1 MSMPEYTD
9 GVLDLYK
16 IEEDNT
22 EDYPVEKIKS
32 TGMSIWYRE
41 LSVFDTTRAKLSA
54 DGVEVTLKISIP
66 QYKQINSKCICII
79 DGVQHEVYNIAH
91 VTTKAGHKES
101 ELTLKTPAFDREV
114 INDTEETK

>member
-41 LSVFDTTRAKLSA
+41 LSGSSR
-54 DGVEVTLKISIP
+54 
-66 QYKQINSKCICII
+66 
-79 DGVQHEVYNIAH
+79 
-91 VTTKAGHKES
+91 
-101 ELTLKTPAFDREV
+101 
-114 INDTEETK
+114 